1 MKKKKVF
8 LISFNQLTTDFWKQH
23 LNFENVSLS
32 HWVNPVHAINNLTTV
47 WPDVIII
54 DGYFA
59 KESYEDCLR
68 QVLRLKSNQKI
79 FCLTPLTKASNKIVF
94 IDERLS
100 ISKLDNEIINEINAA
115 INPIKELIQLKLT
128 A

>member
-23 LNFENVSLS
+23 FNFENAQLF
-32 HWVNPVHAINNLTTV
+32 HWRIPEHGINNLNTV

-54 DGYFA
+54 DGYFSS
-59 KESYEDCLR
+59 KSYETFLR
-68 QVLRLKSNQKI
+68 KVLSLKSDQKI
-79 FCLTPLTKASNKIVF
+79 FCLTHLPKAYNKTEF
-94 IDERLS
+94 IDERLVV
-100 ISKLDNEIINEINAA
+100 SKLDEEVINTINAA
-115 INPIKELIQLKLT
+115 INPIQENNQLKQT

>member
-8 LISFNQLTTDFWKQH
+8 LISFNQLTTDFWRQH
-23 LNFENVSLS
+23 LDLDTAQLW
-32 HWVNPVHAINNLTTV
+32 HWKTPDHAINNLTTV

-59 KESYEDCLR
+59 KESYEVCLR
-68 QVLRLKSNQKI
+68 QVLRIKSNQKI
-79 FCLTPLTKASNKIVF
+79 FCLTPLPKAHNKTVF
-94 IDERLS
+94 INERLF
-100 ISKLDNEIINEINAA
+100 ISRLDEEVINEINSTL
-115 INPIKELIQLKLT
+115 NPKIEKNQLKLT